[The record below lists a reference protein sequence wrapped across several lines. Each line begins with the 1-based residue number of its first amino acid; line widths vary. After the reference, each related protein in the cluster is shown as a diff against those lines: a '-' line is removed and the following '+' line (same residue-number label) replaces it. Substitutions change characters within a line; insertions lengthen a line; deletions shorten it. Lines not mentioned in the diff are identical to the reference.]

1 MASSLPIISFL
12 HENSDGHKII
22 EDSNCGYTM
31 VPNNTD
37 EAESLLRFAYDN
49 RRNLKKLGNNGYN
62 FCKLHFSKEVIL
74 LKYENILQTLINN

>member
-1 MASSLPIISFL
+1 
-12 HENSDGHKII
+12 
-22 EDSNCGYTM
+22 M

-37 EAESLLRFAYDN
+37 EAESLLRFAYNN
-49 RRNLKKLGNNGYN
+49 RNNLKKLGKNGYN